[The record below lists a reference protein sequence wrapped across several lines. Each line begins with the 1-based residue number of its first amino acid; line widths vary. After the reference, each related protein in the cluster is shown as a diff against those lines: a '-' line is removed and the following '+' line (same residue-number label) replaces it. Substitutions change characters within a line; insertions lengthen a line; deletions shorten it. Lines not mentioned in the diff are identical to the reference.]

1 MRAGLWLA
9 AGLLALA
16 AGCGGSSGTS
26 STTTTM
32 TRAVNAGTTTV
43 HVALP
48 SFKTGN
54 CAKLAKLGETFA
66 STLQS
71 TGANTTLGGEAQAL
85 RKMADSAPSEI
96 RGEFHTLA
104 DAFGGYAQALEDAGI
119 TAGATPTAA
128 QVAKLGAA
136 AKKLGTADV
145 QAAAQKISA
154 WAAANCGIKTTTGG

>member
-1 MRAGLWLA
+1 MRAGFWLA
-9 AGLLALA
+9 AGVLALA

-26 STTTTM
+26 STTTM
-32 TRAVNAGTTTV
+32 TRAVPVGTTTV

-48 SFKTGN
+48 SFARGN
-54 CAKLAKLGETFA
+54 CARLAKLGETFA
-66 STLQS
+66 SALQS
-71 TGANTTLGGEAQAL
+71 SGTGSTLAGEAQAL

-104 DAFGGYAQALEDAGI
+104 DAFGGYAQAIEDAGI
-119 TAGATPTAA
+119 TTGATPNAA

-136 AKKLGTADV
+136 AEKLGATRV